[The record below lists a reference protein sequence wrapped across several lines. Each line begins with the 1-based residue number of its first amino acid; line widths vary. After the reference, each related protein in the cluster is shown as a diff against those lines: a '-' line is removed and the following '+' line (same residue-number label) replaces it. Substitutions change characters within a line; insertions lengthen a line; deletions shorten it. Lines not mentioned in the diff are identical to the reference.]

1 MNIEK
6 RDKYFKEGV
15 DHLNSKRY
23 DEAIQDFDKAI
34 EIDED
39 YKEAYLERGKC
50 CRYNNQLKEAMED
63 FNRAIEIDKNYKA
76 AYLQRGWYYGH
87 ENQLEKAIENFN
99 RAIEIDKDYKE
110 AYFFIGICYYFQKMF
125 KEAIEEFN
133 KAIEIDR
140 DYKKA
145 YLYMGWSYYNKG
157 KYILE
162 NVHAALDCCN
172 KALEIDPYYKEIYQL
187 RRYIYEACGET
198 NNAILDEVRYKDVD
212 FGNYIEENI
221 DGENCTKLCDLFLK
235 VMNLKDKLI
244 YKGENPVAHYTKIN
258 SIKHLIKPS
267 EDKNGDGRDYPKLRL
282 NNVSYMNDP
291 TEGDVFKKLLEQ
303 KSDNIEL
310 INNLYNTSGKDKREV
325 IQGKSNT
332 FLASFSKSID
342 TSLPM
347 WVQYTDN
354 GQGCCLV
361 FKSDFFDKEDNNSTL
376 LESTNGDNKFK
387 TEMEKGINSNN
398 DRESYCLYEVKY
410 IEEKKKDEFNLDDSD
425 LEQLIE
431 EIAIEVSALLSEK
444 GEKHTEFS
452 KDKKEEKRKIKSIII
467 NILDQ
472 VRFLFK
478 SKDYEHEHEVRLIKF
493 TNDVKYTGDAEGY
506 RVPHVYIDMERELEI
521 EEVVLGPK
529 VSEPIEIANYLY
541 YTGKVDKVTKSHIKY
556 K

>member
-1 MNIEK
+1 MDIEK

-15 DHLNSKRY
+15 NYLNNKKY
-23 DEAIQDFDKAI
+23 DEAIKEFNKAI

-39 YKEAYLERGKC
+39 YKEAYFERGRC

-63 FNRAIEIDKNYKA
+63 FNRAIEIDKDYKE

-282 NNVSYMNDP
+282 NNVAYMNDP

-347 WVQYTDN
+347 WIQYTDN

-361 FKSDFFDKEDNNSTL
+361 FKSDFFDKEDNDSLASMFNTK
-376 LESTNGDNKFK
+376 D
-387 TEMEKGINSNN
+387 IDANN
-398 DRESYCLYEVKY
+398 LSENYCLYKVAY
-410 IEEKKKDEFNLDDSD
+410 ISDYKKFEYDREIKEIVSELENLKSD
-425 LEQLIE
+425 LQDN
-431 EIAIEVSALLSEK
+431 EI
-444 GEKHTEFS
+444 
-452 KDKKEEKRKIKSIII
+452 KEIVI

-478 SKDYEHEHEVRLIKF
+478 SKDYEHEQEVRLIKF

-541 YTGKVDKVTKSHIKY
+541 YTGKVDKVTKSKIKY

>member
-15 DHLNSKRY
+15 DHFNSKRY

-34 EIDED
+34 SED
-39 YKEAYLERGKC
+39 
-50 CRYNNQLKEAMED
+50 NN
-63 FNRAIEIDKNYKA
+63 
-76 AYLQRGWYYGH
+76 
-87 ENQLEKAIENFN
+87 
-99 RAIEIDKDYKE
+99 YKE
-110 AYFFIGICYYFQKMF
+110 AYFFRGRCYYFQKKYKEAVEEFNIAIEIDKEF
-125 KEAIEEFN
+125 KESYFLRGICYYNQRKYEEAVKEFN
-133 KAIEIDR
+133 KAIEID
-140 DYKKA
+140 KEFKEA
-145 YLYMGWSYYNKG
+145 YLYMGWSYYIEKC
-157 KYILE
+157 IPE
-162 NVHAALDCCN
+162 NTMSALDCCS
-172 KALEIDPYYKEIYQL
+172 KVLEIDPYYKEVYKL
-187 RRYIYEACGET
+187 RAYIHKGKGET

-212 FGNYIEENI
+212 FGNYIE
-221 DGENCTKLCDLFLK
+221 DKNCTKVCNLFLK
-235 VMNLKDKLI
+235 VLNLKEKLI
-244 YKGENPVAHYTKIN
+244 YNEEYSVAHYTKIN
-258 SIKHLIKPS
+258 NIKYLVKPV
-267 EDKNGDGRDYPKLRL
+267 EKKDGENSDYPKLRL
-282 NNVSYMNDP
+282 NNVAYMNDP

-347 WVQYTDN
+347 WIQYTDN

-361 FKSDFFDKEDNNSTL
+361 FKSDFFDKEDNDSLASMFNTK
-376 LESTNGDNKFK
+376 D
-387 TEMEKGINSNN
+387 IDANN
-398 DRESYCLYEVKY
+398 LSENYCLYKVAY
-410 IEEKKKDEFNLDDSD
+410 ISDYKKSEYDREIKEIVSELENLKSD
-425 LEQLIE
+425 LQDN
-431 EIAIEVSALLSEK
+431 EI
-444 GEKHTEFS
+444 
-452 KDKKEEKRKIKSIII
+452 KEIVI

-478 SKDYEHEHEVRLIKF
+478 SKDYEHEQEVRLIKF